1 MHRTCKLVKKSHF
14 LNEFTEGS
22 AYATRAFCRR
32 GVRLGASIA
41 LSPKQWPDIRLVA
54 AGRAMTAIP
63 GPSAKVRGNRADEK
77 TKRSSLREY
86 RLPFYASAPPGP
98 SLANSTG

>member
-86 RLPFYASAPPGP
+86 RLPVYASAPPGP
-98 SLANSTG
+98 SLANLTG